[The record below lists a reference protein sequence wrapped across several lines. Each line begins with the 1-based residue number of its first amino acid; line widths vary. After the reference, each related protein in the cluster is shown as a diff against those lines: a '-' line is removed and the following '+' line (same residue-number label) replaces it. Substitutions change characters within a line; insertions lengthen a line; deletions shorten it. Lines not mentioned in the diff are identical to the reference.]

1 MEMTSTARQALE
13 RLIVQNLIDTA
24 LAAGWFVPFVD
35 DGGDELV
42 KCTTAK
48 EAMDAVFSVDECW
61 IHFVGPNM
69 KKRHTVAIILGNGV
83 DCVSDHSIGEDFQ
96 AAVMDPSNEFV
107 ESLESGGA
115 AGLYAI
121 EREKVAVLLAA
132 LKDAYPCIANDQ
144 LRGSI
149 GAVIAKAEGIAA

>member
-13 RLIVQNLIDTA
+13 RLIVQNLIDGA

-48 EAMDAVFSVDECW
+48 DAMDAVFSVDDSV
-61 IHFVGPNM
+61 IQFVSPKMN
-69 KKRHTVAIILGNGV
+69 KRYLVWIILGNGI
-83 DCVSDHSIGEDFQ
+83 DCVSDHSVGEDFERE
-96 AAVMDPSNEFV
+96 VMEPSNSFV
-107 ESLESGGA
+107 ESLDAGGA
-115 AGLYAI
+115 AGLYAV
-121 EREKVAVLLAA
+121 ECEKSAALLAA

-144 LRGSI
+144 LHGSI
-149 GAVIAKAEGIAA
+149 GAVIDQAEGITT